1 MSGSWQ
7 KIKDNYRKFG
17 QQGPA
22 NFFLVLALCFGIVM
36 ACVNPPFQECDGWM
50 HYLWATDVSYG
61 NVASPVLSL
70 SHQEGIALVPKNI
83 NEFGYHIIKPDTGEG
98 GEYIQYLKSVKA
110 SSKCIEMK
118 LADVPSSL
126 FYYPQALGLF
136 LSRVFSMSVYG
147 GVVLS
152 RICNLLVFLFLAYLA
167 LRITPVFKNI
177 MAVIGLFPITIYQA
191 ASEDRKSVV

>member
-17 QQGPA
+17 QQGAA

-83 NEFGYHIIKPDTGEG
+83 NEFGYHIIEPDTGEG
-98 GEYIQYLKSVKA
+98 GEYIHPNV
-110 SSKCIEMK
+110 
-118 LADVPSSL
+118 
-126 FYYPQALGLF
+126 
-136 LSRVFSMSVYG
+136 SR
-147 GVVLS
+147 
-152 RICNLLVFLFLAYLA
+152 
-167 LRITPVFKNI
+167 
-177 MAVIGLFPITIYQA
+177 
-191 ASEDRKSVV
+191 